1 MIVLRP
7 LVVDDLDALAALERA
22 SQPLP
27 WSDEALLVEIVHADA
42 FVVGAFVDAVL
53 AGYVALRRIVDECWV
68 LNIATHPSA
77 RRQGVGARLIEAA
90 AARGRA
96 WLSSTL
102 WLEVRE
108 GNGGA
113 RAMYERCGL
122 AVVGRR
128 PGYYPALE
136 AGAPREAAILMSKT
150 L

>member
-1 MIVLRP
+1 MIELRP

-22 SQPLP
+22 SQPKP
-27 WSDEALLVEIVHADA
+27 WSDAALLVELVHADA
-42 FVVGAFVDAVL
+42 VVIGAFVDGAL

-77 RRQGVGARLIEAA
+77 RRRGVGARLMDAA
-90 AARGRA
+90 AERGRA
-96 WLSSTL
+96 WLSSSL

-108 GNGGA
+108 GNDGA
-113 RAMYERCGL
+113 RALYERSGL

-128 PGYYPALE
+128 PGYYPPLVD
-136 AGAPREAAILMSKT
+136 GAPREAAILMSKA